1 MLSIASLHR
10 ALLGSILLTLP
21 AAPIATAQMTG
32 SPATITHVAGTVQ
45 AISGSAFTLKTDT
58 GDTYA
63 IQVPDGTRLL
73 QIPPGAKDLSAAK
86 PFDISTVAAGD
97 RILVNGALSGS
108 ANSLTAV
115 RVVLMKETAIADLHA
130 SEMADWQHRGS
141 GGLVK
146 SVNPAANTLSISSA
160 GHAVT
165 IQLKR
170 TTILRRYAPDSVAF
184 ENAVPGTLSQVQPGD
199 QLRVRGDRSADGLT
213 ITADEIVSGSFLNIA
228 GPLTAIDAAA
238 STITVKDLTTKR
250 TIVVHITG
258 KTQLRELDARAAA
271 FMAMRAGNAAKTG
284 TTSAASAQAAAAA
297 PRFDPSQLLQRLPA
311 ITLADLHS
319 GAAVMLVASSP
330 DASANSVTAI
340 TLLSGVEP
348 ILSATPSGGRLMQLS
363 PFSMSAGGADMPD
376 VGGGQ

>member
-130 SEMADWQHRGS
+130 S
-141 GGLVK
+141 
-146 SVNPAANTLSISSA
+146 
-160 GHAVT
+160 
-165 IQLKR
+165 
-170 TTILRRYAPDSVAF
+170 
-184 ENAVPGTLSQVQPGD
+184 
-199 QLRVRGDRSADGLT
+199 
-213 ITADEIVSGSFLNIA
+213 
-228 GPLTAIDAAA
+228 
-238 STITVKDLTTKR
+238 
-250 TIVVHITG
+250 
-258 KTQLRELDARAAA
+258 
-271 FMAMRAGNAAKTG
+271 
-284 TTSAASAQAAAAA
+284 
-297 PRFDPSQLLQRLPA
+297 
-311 ITLADLHS
+311 
-319 GAAVMLVASSP
+319 
-330 DASANSVTAI
+330 
-340 TLLSGVEP
+340 
-348 ILSATPSGGRLMQLS
+348 
-363 PFSMSAGGADMPD
+363 
-376 VGGGQ
+376 